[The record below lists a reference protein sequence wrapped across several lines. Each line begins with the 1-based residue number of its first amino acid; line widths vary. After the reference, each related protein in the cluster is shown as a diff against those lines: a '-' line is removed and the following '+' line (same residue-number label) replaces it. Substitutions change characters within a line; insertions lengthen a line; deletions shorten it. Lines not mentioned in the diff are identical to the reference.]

1 MLAQMNQSTTRP
13 ARRAAASLA
22 FLALITA
29 APAALLAQPANTA
42 APAAASQPAADLPS
56 AKAITDRF
64 IEVTG
69 GRAAYEKLTNRT
81 ATGKFEIPQM
91 GLSAKLRM
99 VQAAPNKMRFIVE
112 ADNIGTIDS
121 GTNGDLAWETSQMTG
136 PRILTDA
143 EREQSMRSAI
153 FNSDLHLDQT
163 YTKIETIGSEEADG
177 HTYYKV
183 QLTPASGFPIVNFYD
198 KETGLLVKN
207 QTKAIVQGG
216 EVTVESASSDWKEV
230 DGVKMPHVTSVKAM
244 GVERRIVIDKIEQ
257 NVTLPA
263 DAFEPPAEVKE
274 LRDKPKK
281 AEPAKNEA
289 PTAPDKPKPQPEQPK

>member
-1 MLAQMNQSTTRP
+1 MLAQMNRSNTP
-13 ARRAAASLA
+13 AARRTVAGLA

-29 APAALLAQPANTA
+29 APATLLAQPANTT
-42 APAAASQPAADLPS
+42 APAASSQPAADLPS

-136 PRILTDA
+136 PRILSDA
-143 EREQSMRSAI
+143 ERDQSMRSAI
-153 FNSDLHLDQT
+153 FNSELHLAET
-163 YTKIETIGSEEADG
+163 YTKMETIGSEEVDG

-183 QLTPASGFPIVNFYD
+183 QLTPSSGFPVVNFYD

-216 EVTVESASSDWKEV
+216 EVTVESFSSDWKEV
-230 DGVKMPHVTSVKAM
+230 DGIKMAHVTSVKAM
-244 GVERRIVIDKIEQ
+244 GVERRIVIDKVEQ

-281 AEPAKNEA
+281 AEPAKTDA
-289 PTAPDKPKPQPEQPK
+289 PANAPKPKTEPEQPK